1 MMKATLEIF
10 WADKVSRYDN
20 LPDSLAISSARISAL
35 AGGHTFLTLSEG
47 ERVTFEYRTDDCDPR
62 GYVMGRKGT
71 LDEVVIGQGD

>member
-10 WADKVSRYDN
+10 WPDKVSRYDN
-20 LPDSLAISSARISAL
+20 LPDGCAISSARIAAL
-35 AGGHTFLTLSEG
+35 SGGNAFVTLSEG

-71 LDEVVIGQGD
+71 I